1 MVCSLPS
8 RGYAVLALSSSN
20 GHVFLRSGRFYYAPN
35 TYKELVIA
43 ERRRNGELITEDMGP
58 KEAFTLK

>member
-1 MVCSLPS
+1 MYIPPPAPAPCLTL
-8 RGYAVLALSSSN
+8 RFL
-20 GHVFLRSGRFYYAPN
+20 FLRSGRFYYAPN